1 MNVLLVD
8 EYAPHPK
15 FFCKTTHMGNVTE
28 LTAMQKRSYGAPTVR
43 IDKDHYKDLRSGCIH
58 EYAHGETRADNA
70 DSVRRTLAT
79 VRALINCNVTVPQN
93 CRWLTFT
100 YAENMTD
107 EKRLSADWKKFWQ
120 KFKRWCV
127 RNYVDEPEFIGVVEP
142 QGRGAWHMHVFFIWS
157 HTAPYLDNNTVIAPM
172 WGHGFTKTKSVT
184 NCDNV
189 GAYFSA
195 YLGDMP
201 LDEFQD
207 LAPDE
212 QATTFV
218 INEKPVTDQDGQTVT
233 KKIVKGGRLK
243 LYPPGMNIV
252 RSSKGVKRPTVE
264 FSSYEERQKS
274 LWANTDFQS
283 GYSLLVTME
292 TRSTKFTR
300 NIITLS
306 EKICKSDV
314 KSAENAHCLLSIL
327 PRCTPAGLSLSLLG
341 LFASVRC
348 IWRVAAGV
356 KGVFPLTR
364 RHRQRTAQNA
374 P

>member
-127 RNYVDEPEFIGVVEP
+127 RNYVDEPEFIGVVN
-142 QGRGAWHMHVFFIWS
+142 RKA
-157 HTAPYLDNNTVIAPM
+157 AA
-172 WGHGFTKTKSVT
+172 HGICT
-184 NCDNV
+184 
-189 GAYFSA
+189 
-195 YLGDMP
+195 
-201 LDEFQD
+201 
-207 LAPDE
+207 
-212 QATTFV
+212 
-218 INEKPVTDQDGQTVT
+218 
-233 KKIVKGGRLK
+233 
-243 LYPPGMNIV
+243 
-252 RSSKGVKRPTVE
+252 
-264 FSSYEERQKS
+264 FSS
-274 LWANTDFQS
+274 S
-283 GYSLLVTME
+283 GRTLPLILTI
-292 TRSTKFTR
+292 TR
-300 NIITLS
+300 
-306 EKICKSDV
+306 
-314 KSAENAHCLLSIL
+314 
-327 PRCTPAGLSLSLLG
+327 
-341 LFASVRC
+341 
-348 IWRVAAGV
+348 
-356 KGVFPLTR
+356 
-364 RHRQRTAQNA
+364 
-374 P
+374 

>member
-1 MNVLLVD
+1 
-8 EYAPHPK
+8 
-15 FFCKTTHMGNVTE
+15 
-28 LTAMQKRSYGAPTVR
+28 
-43 IDKDHYKDLRSGCIH
+43 
-58 EYAHGETRADNA
+58 
-70 DSVRRTLAT
+70 
-79 VRALINCNVTVPQN
+79 VTVPQN

-264 FSSYEERQKS
+264 FSSYEEAQKKVCGQTQTFK
-274 LWANTDFQS
+274 A
-283 GYSLLVTME
+283 GYSLVGDDGNE
-292 TRSTKFTR
+292 VNQVYK
-300 NIITLS
+300 
-306 EKICKSDV
+306 EYY
-314 KSAENAHCLLSIL
+314 NA
-327 PRCTPAGLSLSLLG
+327 
-341 LFASVRC
+341 VR
-348 IWRVAAGV
+348 
-356 KGVFPLTR
+356 KDM
-364 RHRQRTAQNA
+364 QE
-374 P
+374 

>member
-1 MNVLLVD
+1 MNVRKVD

-15 FFCKTTHMGNVTE
+15 FFSKLTYMGNVTE
-28 LTAMQKRSYGAPTVR
+28 LTAMQKRAYGAPTVR

-107 EKRLSADWKKFWQ
+107 TKRLHRDWCVFWKKFQ
-120 KFKRWCV
+120 RWCKANSIAV
-127 RNYVDEPEFIGVVEP
+127 PEYISVVEP
-142 QGRGAWHMHVFFIWS
+142 QGRGAWHLHVFFVWQE
-157 HTAPYLDNNTVIAPM
+157 TAPFLDNNKVIAPM
-172 WGHGFTKTKSVT
+172 WGNGFTKTKAVS

-218 INEKPVTDQDGQTVT
+218 INEKPVTDPDGQTVT

-252 RSSKGVKRPTVE
+252 
-264 FSSYEERQKS
+264 
-274 LWANTDFQS
+274 
-283 GYSLLVTME
+283 
-292 TRSTKFTR
+292 
-300 NIITLS
+300 
-306 EKICKSDV
+306 
-314 KSAENAHCLLSIL
+314 
-327 PRCTPAGLSLSLLG
+327 
-341 LFASVRC
+341 
-348 IWRVAAGV
+348 
-356 KGVFPLTR
+356 
-364 RHRQRTAQNA
+364 QRE
-374 P
+374 

>member
-1 MNVLLVD
+1 
-8 EYAPHPK
+8 
-15 FFCKTTHMGNVTE
+15 
-28 LTAMQKRSYGAPTVR
+28 MQKRAYGAPTVR

-107 EKRLSADWKKFWQ
+107 TKRLHRDWCVFWKKFQ
-120 KFKRWCV
+120 RWCKANSIAV
-127 RNYVDEPEFIGVVEP
+127 PEYISVVEP
-142 QGRGAWHMHVFFIWS
+142 QGRGAWHLHVFFVWQE
-157 HTAPYLDNNTVIAPM
+157 TAPFLDNNKVIAPM
-172 WGHGFTKTKSVT
+172 WGNGFTKTKAVS

-218 INEKPVTDQDGQTVT
+218 INEKPVTDPDGQTVT

-252 RSSKGVKRPTVE
+252 RSSKGVKRPTFE
-264 FSSYEERQKS
+264 LTTYEDAQKKVCGQTQTFK
-274 LWANTDFQS
+274 A
-283 GYSLLVTME
+283 GYSLVGDDGTTVNQVYKE
-292 TRSTKFTR
+292 YY
-300 NIITLS
+300 
-306 EKICKSDV
+306 
-314 KSAENAHCLLSIL
+314 NA
-327 PRCTPAGLSLSLLG
+327 
-341 LFASVRC
+341 VR
-348 IWRVAAGV
+348 
-356 KGVFPLTR
+356 KDM
-364 RHRQRTAQNA
+364 QE
-374 P
+374 

>member
-264 FSSYEERQKS
+264 FSSYEEAQKKVCGQTQTFK
-274 LWANTDFQS
+274 A
-283 GYSLLVTME
+283 GYFLFGDDGNEVNQVYKE
-292 TRSTKFTR
+292 YY
-300 NIITLS
+300 
-306 EKICKSDV
+306 
-314 KSAENAHCLLSIL
+314 NA
-327 PRCTPAGLSLSLLG
+327 
-341 LFASVRC
+341 VR
-348 IWRVAAGV
+348 
-356 KGVFPLTR
+356 KDM
-364 RHRQRTAQNA
+364 QE
-374 P
+374 

>member
-1 MNVLLVD
+1 MNVRKVD

-15 FFCKTTHMGNVTE
+15 FFSKLTYMGNVTE
-28 LTAMQKRSYGAPTVR
+28 LTAMQKRAYGAPTVR

-107 EKRLSADWKKFWQ
+107 TKRLHRDWCVFWKKFQ
-120 KFKRWCV
+120 RWCKANSIAV
-127 RNYVDEPEFIGVVEP
+127 PEYISVVEP
-142 QGRGAWHMHVFFIWS
+142 QGRGAWHLHVFFVWQE
-157 HTAPYLDNNTVIAPM
+157 TAPFLDNNKVIAPM
-172 WGHGFTKTKSVT
+172 WGNGFTKTKAVS

-218 INEKPVTDQDGQTVT
+218 INEKSVTDPDGQTVT

-252 RSSKGVKRPTVE
+252 RSSKGVKRPTFE
-264 FSSYEERQKS
+264 LMTYEDAQKKVCGQTQTFK
-274 LWANTDFQS
+274 A
-283 GYSLLVTME
+283 GYSLVGDDGTTVNQVYKE
-292 TRSTKFTR
+292 YY
-300 NIITLS
+300 
-306 EKICKSDV
+306 
-314 KSAENAHCLLSIL
+314 NA
-327 PRCTPAGLSLSLLG
+327 
-341 LFASVRC
+341 VR
-348 IWRVAAGV
+348 
-356 KGVFPLTR
+356 KDM
-364 RHRQRTAQNA
+364 QE
-374 P
+374 